1 MSTEV
6 PFAAAAAAAQ
16 AATPGIG
23 SSLAG
28 LGTAV
33 KVLVLTH
40 PVSLAAVG
48 GALLGAGVYH
58 ALTRGRGK
66 TETPPAPAADAA
78 PAAA

>member
-1 MSTEV
+1 VPLET
-6 PFAAAAAAAQ
+6 PFAAAATAPAV
-16 AATPGIG
+16 TPGIG

-48 GALLGAGVYH
+48 GVLLGAGVYH
-58 ALTRGRGK
+58 ALTRERGK
-66 TETPPAPAADAA
+66 ASAPAATPVAT
-78 PAAA
+78 